1 MSYTYGLTKIE
12 IADILGDGGPG
23 TSFTQIGYTNPGT
36 TKFTTDKGTANEKR
50 CEELATPLV
59 SIPGD
64 QTITVDTQ
72 VIINGADVM
81 ATFLGG
87 TSVAGVWS
95 APDSQ
100 PVIEKT
106 VKITPLAGMTFQINR
121 ASIEGGLN
129 GAFAKDGDL
138 FCVDVSFTVLQP
150 EKEGTARMTAT
161 EPV

>member
-12 IADILGDGGPG
+12 IADIAGDGGPG
-23 TSFTQIGYTNPGT
+23 TSFTQVGYTNPGT
-36 TKFTTDKGTANEKR
+36 TKFTTDKGTPNEKR

-64 QTITVDTQ
+64 QTITLETQ
-72 VIINGADVM
+72 VIIDGADMM

-87 TSVAGVWS
+87 TSSLGVWT
-95 APDSQ
+95 APDSP

-106 VKITPLAGMTFQINR
+106 VKLTPLAGMVFQINR
-121 ASIEGGLN
+121 ASVEGGLN

-138 FCVDVSFTVLQP
+138 FYVDVSFTVLQP
-150 EKEGTARMTAT
+150 EKEGVGRMTAT
-161 EPV
+161 EPA